1 MTKSTLESGGAM
13 HSIPKTGSKVTWKTL
28 LTNPFIF
35 GIMAIPMESDN
46 TLMLISTSLLLVISS
61 LLPLGIPR
69 VPFPVSIAC
78 IIIFISG
85 CGIGGLALVNV
96 LEQLFPNFPTVKQW
110 PWVQHL
116 PSVLGNL
123 SILAWVFVV
132 LNVSPVNGSLVM
144 GTSLVAA
151 AAGYGLTLDA
161 VAIREALVF
170 GVTHEIAD
178 WERGVAMLLNGC
190 ALIFWAH
197 FVARKLANS
206 QYERVLARC
215 TLFVGVI
222 SILGGIFGILWD
234 IFS

>member
-1 MTKSTLESGGAM
+1 MQRIL
-13 HSIPKTGSKVTWKTL
+13 KTGSKVTWKTL

-35 GIMAIPMESDN
+35 GIMALPMESDN

-61 LLPLGIPR
+61 LLPLSIPR
-69 VPFPVSIAC
+69 VRFSVFVAC
-78 IIIFISG
+78 VIIFIFG

-96 LEQLFPNFPTVKQW
+96 LEQLYPNFPTVKQW
-110 PWVQHL
+110 PWAQWF
-116 PSVLGNL
+116 PSAFGNL

-132 LNVSPVNGSLVM
+132 LNVSPVNRSLVM

-161 VAIREALVF
+161 VAIRKALVF

-178 WERGVAMLLNGC
+178 WEQGVAMLLNGC
-190 ALIFWAH
+190 ALTFWAR
-197 FVARKLANS
+197 FVAQKLANS
-206 QYERVLARC
+206 QYERVLERC
-215 TLFVGVI
+215 TLFIGVL
-222 SILGGIFGILWD
+222 SILVGIFWILWD